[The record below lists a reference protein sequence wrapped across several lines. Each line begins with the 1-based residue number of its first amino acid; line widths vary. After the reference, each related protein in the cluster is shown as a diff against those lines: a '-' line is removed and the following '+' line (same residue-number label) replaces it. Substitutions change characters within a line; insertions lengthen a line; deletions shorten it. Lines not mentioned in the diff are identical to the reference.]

1 MWNTADAACIELP
14 QTQTLLAVKRVIIS
28 HINLLDPAATTN
40 FCHVSRRTG
49 STDSSKRAGAAAR
62 YANPGLLATSRT
74 ASEQSMS
81 AASII
86 PSPAKPPLVPSTK
99 VQPRP
104 LPALHNFYGAQ
115 DIYL

>member
-1 MWNTADAACIELP
+1 M
-14 QTQTLLAVKRVIIS
+14 
-28 HINLLDPAATTN
+28 
-40 FCHVSRRTG
+40 SRRTG